1 MAIWVGACLYKP
13 EIFDEFLKFQSDD
26 KTVEDFVLSGLVA
39 CKETKIRQDFAQSFL
54 ALSKCFELEKR

>member
-1 MAIWVGACLYKP
+1 MYKP